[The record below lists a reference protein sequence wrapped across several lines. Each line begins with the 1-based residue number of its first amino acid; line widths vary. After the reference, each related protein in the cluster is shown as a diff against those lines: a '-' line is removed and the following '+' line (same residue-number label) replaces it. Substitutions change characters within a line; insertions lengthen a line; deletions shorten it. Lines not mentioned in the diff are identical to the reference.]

1 MRKKVYIAGPLF
13 SCAEKEFN
21 EKIDKHVQAMGF
33 KTFLPQRDGYLLAD
47 LMTQFSDK
55 KDAIDTIFY
64 KDVEEIKGCDVVLF
78 VLDGRV
84 PDEGA
89 CVEVGLAYAYDK
101 ECIGFK
107 SDSRSLMGEMDN
119 PLLMGVLKGRIA
131 KSFSELEMFLVNFT
145 TSMNIGSRM
154 LDQSHSRI
162 PHEWPQ
168 SGYWLWS

>member
-13 SCAEKEFN
+13 SRAEKEFN

-55 KDAIDTIFY
+55 QDAIDTIFY

-107 SDSRSLMGEMDN
+107 SDSRSLMCEMDN
-119 PLLMGVLKGRIA
+119 PLLVGVLKGRIA

-162 PHEWPQ
+162 PHE
-168 SGYWLWS
+168 

>member
-162 PHEWPQ
+162 PHE
-168 SGYWLWS
+168 

>member
-13 SCAEKEFN
+13 SHAEKEFN
-21 EKIDKHVQAMGF
+21 ERIDKYLQAMGF

-47 LMTQFSDK
+47 LMAQFSDK
-55 KDAIDTIFY
+55 QDAIDTIFY

-107 SDSRSLMGEMDN
+107 SDSRSLMSEMDN
-119 PLLMGVLKGRIA
+119 PLLVGVLKGRIA
-131 KSFSELEMFLVNFT
+131 KSFSELETFLLNFT
-145 TSMNIGSRM
+145 TSMDLSSKI
-154 LDQSHSRI
+154 LDQSHSRV
-162 PHEWPQ
+162 PNE
-168 SGYWLWS
+168 

>member
-13 SCAEKEFN
+13 SRAEKEFN

-47 LMTQFSDK
+47 LMAQFSDK
-55 KDAIDTIFY
+55 QDAIDTIFY

-107 SDSRSLMGEMDN
+107 SDSRSLMSEMDN
-119 PLLMGVLKGRIA
+119 PLLVGVLKGRIA
-131 KSFSELEMFLVNFT
+131 KSFSELETFLLNFT
-145 TSMNIGSRM
+145 TSMDLSSKI
-154 LDQSHSRI
+154 LDQSHSRV
-162 PHEWPQ
+162 PNE
-168 SGYWLWS
+168 

>member
-1 MRKKVYIAGPLF
+1 MKKKVYIAGPLF
-13 SCAEKEFN
+13 SRAEKEFN

-55 KDAIDTIFY
+55 QDAIDTIFY

-107 SDSRSLMGEMDN
+107 SDSRSLMCEMDN
-119 PLLMGVLKGRIA
+119 PLLVGVLKGRIA

-162 PHEWPQ
+162 PHE
-168 SGYWLWS
+168 

>member
-13 SCAEKEFN
+13 SHAEQDFN
-21 EKIDKHVQAMGF
+21 KRIDKHLRDLGF
-33 KTFLPQRDGYLLAD
+33 ETFLPQRDGYLLAD
-47 LMTQFSDK
+47 LMAQFSNK
-55 KDAIDTIFY
+55 QDAIDTIFY
-64 KDVEEIKGCDVVLF
+64 KDIEEIKECDIVLF

-119 PLLMGVLKGRIA
+119 PLLMGVLKGRIV
-131 KSFSELEMFLVNFT
+131 KSFSELEIFFKDFA
-145 TSMNIGSRM
+145 TSKSFGSRI
-154 LDQSHSRI
+154 LDKSHFRAS
-162 PHEWPQ
+162 H
-168 SGYWLWS
+168 G